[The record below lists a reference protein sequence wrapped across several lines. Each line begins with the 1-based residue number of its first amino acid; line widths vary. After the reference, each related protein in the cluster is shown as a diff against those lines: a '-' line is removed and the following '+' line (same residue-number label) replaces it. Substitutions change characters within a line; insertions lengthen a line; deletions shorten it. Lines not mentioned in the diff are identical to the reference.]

1 MEYRIHFL
9 KGSRI
14 CNMDGRITN
23 AGLLLSYDCPI
34 KYSRLFCTR
43 WTGNNMP
50 GGSFDAI
57 DNAEYQGN
65 VLALLEAAEAFV
77 KKHNHLIND
86 YKKLILYNLDF
97 KPKS

>member
-1 MEYRIHFL
+1 
-9 KGSRI
+9 
-14 CNMDGRITN
+14 
-23 AGLLLSYDCPI
+23 
-34 KYSRLFCTR
+34 
-43 WTGNNMP
+43 MP

-86 YKKLILYNLDF
+86 YKKLILCNLDF